1 MREKERMMDV
11 EALDYR
17 LLRLP
22 EVLKIIPV
30 SKAAFYKGIANK
42 QYPQPIKISSR
53 LSVWKLADIR
63 ECVGRLEREYKK
75 AA

>member
-1 MREKERMMDV
+1 MAEI

-30 SKAAFYKGIANK
+30 SKAAFYKGIAKN

-63 ECVGRLEREYKK
+63 ECVGRLERDYKQ